1 MTDPV
6 RGGSAIPVLP
16 PRLSIARLPT
26 PFRCLERL
34 SDTLPGD
41 TRIWV
46 KHDDLTSTELSG
58 NKIRKLEFTL
68 AQAIAEGCDT
78 LITCGGLQS
87 NHCRTTALLGARLGL
102 SVHLL
107 LRGDEPLASQHVDG
121 NLLLDQLSGAT
132 LHFIPE
138 NDYATHPKVARELIA
153 TLAQQGRKAFF
164 IPIGAS
170 DEIGLWGYVAAGAE
184 LRADFARA
192 TIRPDAVVCATG
204 SGGTQSGL
212 IAANALYEL
221 ETRVLAFAVC
231 DDAAWFQNKVR
242 GDLRRWAARYE
253 ALLPA
258 SFDVERLAIETC
270 DAYIGPGYAKAGPE
284 IFETIALLARTE
296 GLVLDPVYT
305 AKAFYG
311 LLQELRWGKLQGAR
325 DIVFIHTGGIFGL
338 FPQRHG
344 FDQAQ

>member
-16 PRLSIARLPT
+16 PRLSLARLPT
-26 PFRCLERL
+26 PLRYLERL
-34 SDTLPGD
+34 SATLPGD

-68 AQAIAEGCDT
+68 AQALAEGCDT

-87 NHCRTTALLGARLGL
+87 NHCRTTALVGARLGL

-107 LRGDEPLASQHVDG
+107 LRGEAPVASHHADG

-138 NDYATHPKVARELIA
+138 QDYATHPEVARELIA
-153 TLAQQGRKAFF
+153 TLATQGRKAFF

-170 DEIGLWGYVAAGAE
+170 DEIGLWGYVAAGEE
-184 LRADFARA
+184 LRADFAHHH
-192 TIRPDAVVCATG
+192 IRPDAVVCATG

-231 DDAAWFQNKVR
+231 DDATWFEHKVR
-242 GDLRRWAARYE
+242 RDLRRWAARYE
-253 ALLPA
+253 TLLPT
-258 SFDVERLAIETC
+258 SFDVEQLAIETC

-296 GLVLDPVYT
+296 GLILDPVYT
-305 AKAFYG
+305 GKAFHG
-311 LLQELRWGKLQGAR
+311 LLQESRRGRLQGAR

-344 FDQAQ
+344 FAREQ